1 MEQNA
6 RIISSFYVQDELNPE
21 IWDTLEDGSYV
32 MKDEVRNSLLAI
44 SNEFVDFLGLD
55 IFVSDITMTGSLAN
69 YNWSESSP
77 PR

>member
-32 MKDEVRNSLLAI
+32 MKDEVVTLFLQSLMNL
-44 SNEFVDFLGLD
+44 L
-55 IFVSDITMTGSLAN
+55 IF
-69 YNWSESSP
+69 
-77 PR
+77 